1 MKRLFSIFCL
11 AAGLATASPIVH
23 IDKFGKS
30 LGGWND
36 KGKYAEFE
44 RSGSIYRTWRPE
56 ITPMVNGGVFVSLR
70 VDHLRGVFASDDH
83 ASLEVTFAPDGTVE
97 SARSSLALQGKR
109 VTSDLIAGTGKL
121 GANVAGLD
129 RAAKVG
135 AELLANLSAKI
146 LRENIRE
153 PGRVTFPAVLN
164 HNYNLLCLA
173 VTNVPLAELVLEDDD
188 EKDEEDDETEAPE
201 EEKVEDP
208 EVPTVVPL
216 VIEKPPA
223 KK

>member
-1 MKRLFSIFCL
+1 M
-11 AAGLATASPIVH
+11 
-23 IDKFGKS
+23 
-30 LGGWND
+30 
-36 KGKYAEFE
+36 
-44 RSGSIYRTWRPE
+44 
-56 ITPMVNGGVFVSLR
+56 
-70 VDHLRGVFASDDH
+70 
-83 ASLEVTFAPDGTVE
+83 
-97 SARSSLALQGKR
+97 ALQGKR

-173 VTNVPLAELVLEDDD
+173 VTNVPMAELVLED
-188 EKDEEDDETEAPE
+188 ENEEDDETEAPE
-201 EEKVEDP
+201 EEKVEEP

-216 VIEKPPA
+216 VIEKSPA

>member
-173 VTNVPLAELVLEDDD
+173 VTNVPLAELVLED
-188 EKDEEDDETEAPE
+188 EDEEDDETEAPE
-201 EEKVEDP
+201 EEKVEEP

>member
-1 MKRLFSIFCL
+1 MKSLLISFL
-11 AAGLATASPIVH
+11 ALGVVTASPVIH
-23 IDKFGKS
+23 IDTFGES
-30 LGGWND
+30 LGGWEKKNP
-36 KGKYAEFE
+36 KYAEFE
-44 RSGSIYRTWRPE
+44 RSGSTYRTWRPE

-70 VDHLRGVFASDDH
+70 IDHMRGVFATDDH

-121 GANVAGLD
+121 GANIVGLD

-135 AELLANLSAKI
+135 AEMVANLTAKV

-173 VTNVPLAELVLEDDD
+173 VTVPPKATPVVEDGEPASSEAEAIKAPELPEAVPLI
-188 EKDEEDDETEAPE
+188 
-201 EEKVEDP
+201 
-208 EVPTVVPL
+208 
-216 VIEKPPA
+216 IERPPV
-223 KK
+223 KKK